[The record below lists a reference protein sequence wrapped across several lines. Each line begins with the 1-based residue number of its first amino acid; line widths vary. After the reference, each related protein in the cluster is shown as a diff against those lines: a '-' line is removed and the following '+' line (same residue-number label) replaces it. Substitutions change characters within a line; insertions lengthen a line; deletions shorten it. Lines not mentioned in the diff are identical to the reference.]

1 MRANEGR
8 NFEKGIRMAIAIG
21 DRLPEASLV
30 GMGESGPEIV
40 DLASRLKGRKVVVFA
55 LPGAFTGPCTT
66 AHVPSFIRT
75 ADAFRA
81 KGVDEII
88 CVAVN
93 DPFTLAAWGE
103 STGAT
108 AAGITMLGDA
118 DGALTRAL
126 GMEFTAPQLGLIGRS
141 NRYAV
146 LLEDGLV
153 TQANIDEPGVCN
165 VSTGEALLATL

>member
-1 MRANEGR
+1 MSGTGRR

-30 GMGESGPEIV
+30 GMGEDGPEIV
-40 DLASRLKGRKVVVFA
+40 DLAARLAGRKAVVFA
-55 LPGAFTGPCTT
+55 LPGAYTGPCTT

-88 CVAVN
+88 CIAVN
-93 DPFTLAAWGE
+93 DPFTLKAWGE

-118 DGALTRAL
+118 DGALTHAL

-146 LLEDGLV
+146 VLEDGV
-153 TQANIDEPGVCN
+153 ITHANVDEPGTCDI
-165 VSTGEALLATL
+165 STGEALLATL

>member
-1 MRANEGR
+1 MKAVEHR
-8 NFEKGIRMAIAIG
+8 NFEKGIRMALAIG
-21 DRLPEASLV
+21 DRLPDASLV
-30 GMGESGPEIV
+30 KMGEDGPETV
-40 DLASRLKGRKVVVFA
+40 DLAARLAGRKVVVFA

-75 ADAFRA
+75 ADDFRA

-88 CVAVN
+88 CIAVN
-93 DPFTLAAWGE
+93 DPFTLKAWGE

-126 GMEFTAPQLGLIGRS
+126 GMEFTAPELGLIGRS
-141 NRYAV
+141 NRYAL
-146 LLEDGLV
+146 LLEDGV
-153 TQANIDEPGVCN
+153 ITHANVDEPGTCDI
-165 VSTGEALLATL
+165 STGESLLATL